1 VKRLKGGINTVEKS
15 GKLFPSVILC
25 LIFLF
30 LVLPAWAAPPRG
42 SGGIAGGKI
51 GIVDMQKVLRDSKN
65 ARNIRTAFLK
75 DVEKKQAAIRA
86 KEGEVRKREEEFNRL
101 APNAFEE
108 RKKKAEQL
116 KIEARNLQ
124 HLREDAEG
132 ELKRKDAEITQKT
145 IGEIMQVIRNYARNE
160 RFTLIIDRMAVITAD
175 ESIDISE
182 RITKLYDAQKK

>member
-1 VKRLKGGINTVEKS
+1 MEKS
-15 GKLFPSVILC
+15 GKLFPAVILC

-42 SGGIAGGKI
+42 SGGSAGGKI

-86 KEGEVRKREEEFNRL
+86 KEGEVRKLEEEFNRL
-101 APNAFEE
+101 APNALEE

-175 ESIDISE
+175 ESVDISE